1 MKFSFKLFIIPVFA
15 AMISVGMQ
23 SYAADSYSLG
33 IAPGDSFEQDGLKY
47 CRVSYVEDA
56 AVLVGHTLTAD
67 YSAPIEQL
75 EIPGQVTD
83 GAGKAYNVVGIG
95 SSALGRLNILRLI
108 LPPTIGEIDGHA
120 FNDIAQLEYVGFKSG
135 GLKVVGPEA
144 FSGVSSGHYETVV
157 ELPEGV
163 VAICND
169 GFRTSCA
176 HTLILPS
183 TLEYVGVRA
192 LAGNYFMK
200 RIVLKAVEPPVADGA
215 MFGSY
220 IVGPTNLYESP
231 IGLDRC
237 VLAVPQE
244 SIDKYRAAPG
254 WSMFAHIE
262 AMTPEEAA
270 GIAPPSP
277 ASERTSV
284 SVSSGRGC
292 VDVTSP
298 QAVDVRIIDVK
309 GRVVAVAQV
318 DGSRSFI
325 LPQGIYFVA
334 TPVQNL
340 KVKVE

>member
-1 MKFSFKLFIIPVFA
+1 MRLKLIIIA
-15 AMISVGMQ
+15 IAMMMVKQ
-23 SYAADSYSLG
+23 YAFCSYSLG

-67 YSAPIEQL
+67 YSAPIGLL

-83 GAGKAYNVVGIG
+83 GSGKVYNVVGMG
-95 SSALGRLNILRLI
+95 SSALGGLSIIRLI
-108 LPPTIGEIDGHA
+108 LPSTIGEIDGHA

-144 FSGVSSGHYETVV
+144 FSGVSVGTYETVV

-176 HTLILPS
+176 YRLILPS

-231 IGLDRC
+231 IMLDRC

-254 WSMFAHIE
+254 WSLFTHIE

-277 ASERTSV
+277 VSERASV

-292 VDVTSP
+292 VAVMSP
-298 QAVDVRIIDVK
+298 QAVDVRILDVR
-309 GRVVAVAQV
+309 GRVVAAAKVN
-318 DGSRSFI
+318 GSRSFN

-334 TPVQNL
+334 TPARNL
-340 KVKVE
+340 KVKVD